1 MIFVTVGTHE
11 QAFDRLIK
19 EIDHLVRSKSIK
31 EEVFIQTGFSTY
43 TPQYCEWSKLIPY
56 EEMQKKIQEARIVIT
71 HGGPSS
77 FLNVLQYNKTPIVVP
92 RREKLNEHVNDHQVE
107 FLDEVIKK
115 GYEIIKVEDEKRLK
129 DAIQSYSNK
138 EIEFSSNNENF
149 NNEFKRIVCD
159 IVK

>member
-11 QAFDRLIK
+11 QAFDRLVK
-19 EIDHLVRSKSIK
+19 EIDHFKKNNSIK
-31 EEVFIQTGFSTY
+31 EEVFIQIGFSTY
-43 TPQYCEWSKLIPY
+43 TPQYCEWSRLITY
-56 EEMQKKIQEARIVIT
+56 EEMQKRIQEARIVIT

-77 FLNVLQYNKTPIVVP
+77 FLNVLQYNKIPIVVP
-92 RREKLNEHVNDHQVE
+92 RREKFNEHVNDHQSE

-129 DAIQSYSNK
+129 DVIQSYSNK

-149 NNEFKRIVCD
+149 NNEFKRIVYD